1 MINFQIKHIQE
12 VNSTNIYL
20 KELTKQTLADEGT
33 VILADSQTSGKGRG
47 ASRWVSDRSENLT
60 FSILIKPNIKASC
73 HFSLVEFV
81 SLAIV
86 DMLKLYDTNPR
97 IKWPNDIYIG
107 NRKIAGILIENV
119 LVESTISSSIV
130 GIGLN
135 INQEIFPEDIPNPV
149 SMKQV
154 LNKPVNR
161 DEVLSQ
167 LLDLF
172 RNRYDQLKAGSF
184 DLLYNEYC
192 NNIYCLGQKIVYNKN
207 GKLLE
212 GKLLNISE
220 NGELFIKDTKGELT
234 GYLFGEI
241 QILPQEEKRGN

>member
-1 MINFQIKHIQE
+1 MINYQIKHIQE

-20 KELTKQTLADEGT
+20 KELTKQTIADEGT
-33 VILADSQTSGKGRG
+33 VILADFQTSGKGRG

-60 FSILIKPNIKASC
+60 FSILVKPDIKASF

-86 DMLKLYDTNPR
+86 DMLKLYGINPR

-107 NRKIAGILIENV
+107 DRKIAGILMENV
-119 LVESTISSSIV
+119 LIESTISLSIV
-130 GIGLN
+130 GIGIN

-149 SMKQV
+149 SMRQ
-154 LNKPVNR
+154 VNR
-161 DEVLSQ
+161 NEVLSQ
-167 LLDLF
+167 LLEQF
-172 RNRYDQLKAGSF
+172 RNRYDQLKAGYF

-192 NNIYCLGQKIVYNKN
+192 NNIYCLGQKIMYNKS
-207 GKLLE
+207 GELLE

-220 NGELFIKDTKGELT
+220 NGELFIEDTKGELT

-241 QILPQEEKRGN
+241 KILPREEKRGN